1 MKIGM
6 IKWILFSLCL
16 VVTVKIQG
24 QELHVFIKEALEN
37 NPKIKQ
43 FEKQYERIIE
53 RKEEVNTLPNT
64 EIGAGVFVSTPET
77 RTGAQL
83 FKLSAKQ
90 MLPWFGTITA
100 RENYIESLSDTNYQ
114 ELVVAKRKL
123 VNSVTKLY
131 YKLYG
136 NQAKQRVL
144 EENKKLLKTYE
155 QLALNSL
162 EVDKASAVDVLK
174 LQIRQN
180 EIVQQLE
187 ILQEEFKGKQAS
199 FNKMLNKSVDIAI
212 ELPEKIQLLDEGE
225 SINVENLKIHP
236 ELVKYDKLYQ
246 SVVQSELL
254 NQKEEKPSIGFGIDY
269 INVEERPDISF
280 DDNGKDIIMPMV
292 SLSIPLFNK
301 KNKSVSMQNKL
312 KQEEISFQKQER
324 YNVLEASLKKAVAKQ
339 KAAVISYRTNTRNL
353 DQAKNAEQIL
363 LKSYETG
370 TIDFNDILDI
380 QELQLKFQMNRITSV
395 VDYYE
400 ERSLINYL
408 IK

>member
-1 MKIGM
+1 MKIGI

-37 NPKIKQ
+37 NPKIKR

-53 RKEEVNTLPNT
+53 RKEELNTLPNT

-83 FKLSAKQ
+83 FKVSAKQ

-136 NQAKQRVL
+136 NEAKQRVL
-144 EENKKLLKTYE
+144 EQNKKLLKTYE

-180 EIVQQLE
+180 EIVQQIE
-187 ILQEEFKGKQAS
+187 VLQEEFKGQQAF

-212 ELPEKIQLLDEGE
+212 ELPEKIQLLDEAE
-225 SINVENLKIHP
+225 VINIENLKIHP

-246 SVVQSELL
+246 SVVQSQLL
-254 NQKEEKPSIGFGIDY
+254 NKKEEKPSIGFGIDY
-269 INVEERPDISF
+269 INLEERPDMDFS
-280 DDNGKDIIMPMV
+280 DNGKDIIMPMV

-301 KNKSVSMQNKL
+301 KNKLVSKQNKL

-324 YNVLEASLKKAVAKQ
+324 YNVLEASLKRAVAKQ
-339 KAAVISYRTNTRNL
+339 KVAVISYRTNTRNL
-353 DQAKNAEQIL
+353 NQAKNAEQIL

-395 VDYYE
+395 VNYYE

>member
-1 MKIGM
+1 M

-16 VVTVKIQG
+16 VVTEKIQG

-225 SINVENLKIHP
+225 SIIVENLKIQP
-236 ELVKYDKLYQ
+236 ELIKYDKLYQ

>member
-1 MKIGM
+1 MKIGI

-16 VVTVKIQG
+16 VVTEKIQG

-37 NPKIKQ
+37 NPKIKR

>member
-16 VVTVKIQG
+16 ILTIKIQG

-37 NPKIKQ
+37 NLKVKQ
-43 FEKQYERIIE
+43 FEKQYERIVE

-83 FKLSAKQ
+83 FKLSVKQ

-114 ELVVAKRKL
+114 EVVVIKRKL

-136 NQAKQRVL
+136 NEAKQRVL

-174 LQIRQN
+174 LQIHQN
-180 EIVQQLE
+180 EIVQQIE
-187 ILQEEFKGKQAS
+187 ILQEEFKGQRAT
-199 FNKMLNKSVDIAI
+199 FNKMLNKSTDTPIV
-212 ELPEKIQLLDEGE
+212 LPEIIQLLDEAE
-225 SINVENLKIHP
+225 SVNIENLKIHP
-236 ELVKYDKLYQ
+236 ELVKYDKLYE

-269 INVEERPDISF
+269 INVEERPDLSF

-301 KNKSVSMQNKL
+301 KNKSVSKQNKL

-380 QELQLKFQMNRITSV
+380 QELQLKFQMNKITSV

>member
-16 VVTVKIQG
+16 VVTEKIQG